1 MTVEGVVREW
11 HPEQGWG
18 VIDAQDTPG
27 GCWAHFSRVAIDG

>member
-1 MTVEGVVREW
+1 MAPRAGV
-11 HPEQGWG
+11 G